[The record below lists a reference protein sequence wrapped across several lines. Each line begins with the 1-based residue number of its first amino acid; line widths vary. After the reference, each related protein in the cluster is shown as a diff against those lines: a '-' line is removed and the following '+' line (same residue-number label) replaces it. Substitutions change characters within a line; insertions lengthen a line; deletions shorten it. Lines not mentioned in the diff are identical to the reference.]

1 MASMGESDTGARRVW
16 SREEVE
22 LLKRLLF
29 AHTPVSEIARRLGR
43 TEGAV
48 RTRASQI
55 GISLRAL
62 KRTSRSDGI
71 SGVKNLS

>member
-1 MASMGESDTGARRVW
+1 MAAMGESDAGARRVW
-16 SREEVE
+16 SPGEIE

-62 KRTSRSDGI
+62 KKP
-71 SGVKNLS
+71 SGHD

>member
-1 MASMGESDTGARRVW
+1 MRESDPGVRRIW
-16 SREEVE
+16 TAEEVAR
-22 LLKRLLF
+22 LKRLLY
-29 AHTPVSEIARRLGR
+29 ARTPIPQIARMLNR

-62 KRTSRSDGI
+62 KRSASREVAD
-71 SGVKNLS
+71 

>member
-1 MASMGESDTGARRVW
+1 MGSDAGQRRVW
-16 SREEVE
+16 TEPEVE

-29 AHTPVSEIARRLGR
+29 EHAPISEIARRLGR

-62 KRTSRSDGI
+62 KRASASD
-71 SGVKNLS
+71 